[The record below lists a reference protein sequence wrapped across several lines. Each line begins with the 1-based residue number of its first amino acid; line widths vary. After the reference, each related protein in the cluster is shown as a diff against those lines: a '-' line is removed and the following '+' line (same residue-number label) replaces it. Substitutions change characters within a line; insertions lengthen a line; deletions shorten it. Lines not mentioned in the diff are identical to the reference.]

1 MKDKELFDLMRA
13 VKIDKAPCEGC
24 HFYFECYQNETACE
38 IFRLYIIGIK
48 SALDSMNKRKPTK
61 EIFNDIFKNGRL
73 RVA

>member
-13 VKIDKAPCEGC
+13 VKINKAPCEGC

-38 IFRLYIIGIK
+38 TFRLYIIGIQMAK
-48 SALDSMNKRKPTK
+48 DSMNKRKPTK